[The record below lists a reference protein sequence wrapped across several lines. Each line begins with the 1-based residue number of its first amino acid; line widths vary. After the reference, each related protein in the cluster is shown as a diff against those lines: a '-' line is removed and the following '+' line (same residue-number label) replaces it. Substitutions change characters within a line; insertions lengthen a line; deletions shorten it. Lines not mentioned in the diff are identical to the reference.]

1 MNTRILFFLS
11 LLTLPA
17 CKPPGAG
24 MSRFETTT
32 VSKGDLRAVVM
43 ASGTLSAVVSVDVGC
58 QVSGRVMKLYAD
70 FNSTVKSGDLI
81 AELDT
86 SIYAAKLKAAE
97 GELAGA
103 KASAMWKRQNL
114 ARKKELLPLRGVMAL
129 DVEQAV
135 AELGQAEATV
145 TIREAALDQAKTDLG
160 FCSISAPVDGI
171 VVSRKVDAGQTVVA
185 AMNTPVLFTLAQDIK
200 KMRINATVSE
210 ADIGRVKTGQKVDF
224 TVDAFP
230 DDVFEGQVV
239 QVRISPTT
247 KENVVTYETLIDVGN
262 PEQRLFPGMTA
273 DVSILTAE
281 KSGVLKVPNTALR
294 FTPPE
299 GSKVTGKTDA
309 KLQRRQQLVY
319 VLEGADQE
327 QALRAVIV
335 TMGITDNSETEVI
348 EGLKAGERVVTAT
361 LSGAKVEDE
370 EVEEEGPPPSL

>member
-1 MNTRILFFLS
+1 MKTRILLLSSLIFLS
-11 LLTLPA
+11 A
-17 CKPPGAG
+17 CQPPGAG
-24 MSRFETTT
+24 RARFETTT
-32 VSKGDLRAVVM
+32 VSRGDLRAVVM

-86 SIYAAKLKAAE
+86 SIYAAKVKAAE

-103 KASAMWKRQNL
+103 KASAIWKRQNL

-129 DVEQAV
+129 DVEQAT

-145 TIREAALDQAKTDLG
+145 IIKEAALDQAKTDLSY
-160 FCSISAPVDGI
+160 CRISAPVEGI

-200 KMRINATVSE
+200 KMRISATVSE

-230 DDVFEGQVV
+230 DDVFSGEVV

-247 KENVVTYETLIDVGN
+247 KENVVTYETLIDVEN

-281 KSGVLKVPNTALR
+281 RSGVLKVPNTALR

-299 GSKVTGKTDA
+299 GSKVTGSADA

-319 VLEGADQE
+319 VLEGAEKE
-327 QALRAVIV
+327 QTLRAVIV
-335 TMGITDNSETEVI
+335 TTGITDNSETEVI
-348 EGLKAGERVVTAT
+348 EGLEAGARVVTAT
-361 LSGAKVEDE
+361 LGGDKESAGG
-370 EVEEEGPPPSL
+370 GPPPSI

>member
-1 MNTRILFFLS
+1 MNPRIFI
-11 LLTLPA
+11 LLLLLPALAA

-24 MSRFETTT
+24 TARFETTT
-32 VSKGDLRAVVM
+32 VGRGDLRAVVM

-58 QVSGRVMKLYAD
+58 QVSGRVMKLNAD
-70 FNSTVKSGDLI
+70 FNSIVKRGDLI

-86 SIYAAKLKAAE
+86 SIYAAKVKAAE
-97 GELAGA
+97 GELVGA

-145 TIREAALDQAKTDLG
+145 TIREAALDQARTDLG
-160 FCSISAPVDGI
+160 YCSITAPVDGI

-210 ADIGRVKTGQKVDF
+210 ADIGRVKMGQKVDF

-230 DDVFEGQVV
+230 DDVFDGQVV

-247 KENVVTYETLIDVGN
+247 KENVVTYETLIDVEN

-299 GSKVTGKTDA
+299 GSKVTGVTDA
-309 KLQRRQQLVY
+309 KLQRRQQMVY
-319 VLEGADQE
+319 VLEGADKE
-327 QALRAVIV
+327 QTLRAVII
-335 TMGITDNSETEVI
+335 TTGITDNSETEVLD
-348 EGLKAGERVVTAT
+348 GLEAGARVVTAS
-361 LSGAKVEDE
+361 LGGAKEGGD
-370 EVEEEGPPPSL
+370 GPPPSI

>member
-1 MNTRILFFLS
+1 MNTRIFILLS
-11 LLTLPA
+11 LVALSA

-24 MSRFETTT
+24 MLRYETAT
-32 VSKGDLRAVVM
+32 VGKGDLRAVVM

-58 QVSGRVMKLYAD
+58 QVSGRVMKLNAD
-70 FNSTVKSGDLI
+70 FNSIVKRGDLI

-135 AELGQAEATV
+135 AELGQADATV
-145 TIREAALDQAKTDLG
+145 TIKEAALDQAKTDLSY
-160 FCSISAPVDGI
+160 CRISAPVDGI

-200 KMRINATVSE
+200 KMRISATVSE
-210 ADIGRVKTGQKVDF
+210 ADIGRVKMGQKVDF

-230 DDVFEGQVV
+230 DDVFDGQVV

-247 KENVVTYETLIDVGN
+247 KENVVTYETLIDVEN

-299 GSKVTGKTDA
+299 GSKVTGSTDA
-309 KLQRRQQLVY
+309 KLQRRQQMVY
-319 VLEGADQE
+319 VLEGAEKE
-327 QALRAVIV
+327 QTLRAVIV
-335 TMGITDNSETEVI
+335 TTGITDNSETEVL
-348 EGLKAGERVVTAT
+348 EGLEAGARVITA
-361 LSGAKVEDE
+361 SRGGAKEDAG
-370 EVEEEGPPPSL
+370 GPPPSL

>member
-1 MNTRILFFLS
+1 MNTRILILLS
-11 LLTLPA
+11 VLTLPA

-32 VSKGDLRAVVM
+32 VSKGDMRAVVT

-70 FNSTVKSGDLI
+70 FNSTVKRGDLI

-114 ARKKELLPLRGVMAL
+114 ARKKELLPMRGVMAL

-247 KENVVTYETLIDVGN
+247 KENVVTYETLIDVEN

-299 GSKVTGKTDA
+299 GSKVTGKADA

-319 VLEGADQE
+319 VLEGAAKE
-327 QALRAVIV
+327 QTLRAVIV

-361 LSGAKVEDE
+361 LSGAKE
-370 EVEEEGPPPSL
+370 EEKEEGPPPSL

>member
-1 MNTRILFFLS
+1 MNTRILIFLS

-32 VSKGDLRAVVM
+32 VGKGDLRAVVT

-70 FNSTVKSGDLI
+70 FNSTVKRGDLI

-114 ARKKELLPLRGVMAL
+114 ARKKELLPMRGVMAL

-247 KENVVTYETLIDVGN
+247 KENVVTYETLIDVEN

-299 GSKVTGKTDA
+299 GSKVTGKADA

-327 QALRAVIV
+327 QTLRAVIV
-335 TMGITDNSETEVI
+335 TTGITDNSETEVLD
-348 EGLKAGERVVTAT
+348 GLEAAARVVTASLGGT
-361 LSGAKVEDE
+361 KEGA
-370 EVEEEGPPPSL
+370 EGPPPSL

>member
-1 MNTRILFFLS
+1 MNARILILLS

-32 VSKGDLRAVVM
+32 VGKGDLRAVVM

-70 FNSTVKSGDLI
+70 FNSTVKRGDLI

-230 DDVFEGQVV
+230 EDVFEGQVV

-247 KENVVTYETLIDVGN
+247 KENVVTYETLIDVEN

-299 GSKVTGKTDA
+299 GSKVTGKADA
-309 KLQRRQQLVY
+309 KLQRRQQIVY

-327 QALRAVIV
+327 QTLRAIIV

-361 LSGAKVEDE
+361 LSGAKE
-370 EVEEEGPPPSL
+370 EEKEEGPPPSL

>member
-1 MNTRILFFLS
+1 MNTRILLLLS
-11 LLTLPA
+11 LFAVSA

-24 MSRFETTT
+24 TSRFETTT
-32 VSKGDLRAVVM
+32 VGRGDLRAVVM

-70 FNSTVKSGDLI
+70 FNSTVKRGDLI

-247 KENVVTYETLIDVGN
+247 KENVVTYETLIDVEN

-281 KSGVLKVPNTALR
+281 KSRVLKVPNTALR

-299 GSKVTGKTDA
+299 GSKVTGKADA

-327 QALRAVIV
+327 QTLRAVIV

-361 LSGAKVEDE
+361 LSGAKE
-370 EVEEEGPPPSL
+370 EEKEEGPPPSL